1 MREQVNALLFEIGL
15 DRNDVQVFEDT
26 DWNGQFMYPNFFS
39 VKDWSGFDMSDE
51 ELLDTIIALME
62 QHVQT
67 ATEQLELTRRF
78 KNAFGSDDSENST
91 GSPAV
96 V

>member
-26 DWNGQFMYPNFFS
+26 DYSGHFMYPNFFS
-39 VKDWSGFDMSDE
+39 MQEYTGFDLADE

-62 QHVQT
+62 QHIKT

-78 KNAFGSDDSENST
+78 KNAFGSDDTEDLS